1 MNWSTFVQYAVEK
14 YCGTHTLPFVNVVKE
29 KYIKTV
35 LHCHKMIS
43 YISKVAELGSAD
55 YAMKEYFHLII

>member
-14 YCGTHTLPFVNVVKE
+14 HCGIYTLLFFNVVKN

-35 LHCHKMIS
+35 LHCRTMIS
-43 YISKVAELGSAD
+43 YVYKLAELSSAD